1 MGRIR
6 NATVAVAALGA
17 ALVTSENLQ
26 AQERPATDPPG
37 RDATS
42 PDATLEGATVT
53 LKVDGMACPF
63 CAYGLEKRLKEVPAV
78 DAVLILVSDGLVQI
92 RLKEGQSLHD
102 DALGAA
108 VDRAGFTLTEIQRI
122 TH

>member
-1 MGRIR
+1 
-6 NATVAVAALGA
+6 
-17 ALVTSENLQ
+17 
-26 AQERPATDPPG
+26 
-37 RDATS
+37 
-42 PDATLEGATVT
+42 
-53 LKVDGMACPF
+53 MACPF

-108 VDRAGFTLTEIQRI
+108 VERAGFTLTEIQRI

>member
-26 AQERPATDPPG
+26 AQARPATDPPG

>member
-108 VDRAGFTLTEIQRI
+108 VERAGFTLTEIQRI